1 MSLQLSTLFWH
12 WRGKLACLPAPKE
25 TKKGLLAL
33 VFSHTQN
40 LQSAVSVGRPI
51 TPGHFYQSFFHIINT
66 KNTVTKHLRK
76 IKKAQRSEVFQCI
89 LLQTGYLSKN
99 LQISGVS
106 NSPHINKRSLLYCW
120 NLANKWCWEE
130 KLITKKYS

>member
-1 MSLQLSTLFWH
+1 MCLQLSSLFWH
-12 WRGKLACLPAPKE
+12 WRGKLVCLPAPKE

-40 LQSAVSVGRPI
+40 LQSAVSVGRPR

-66 KNTVTKHLRK
+66 KKYSHQTFEKNQKHR
-76 IKKAQRSEVFQCI
+76 EVFQCI

-99 LQISGVS
+99 LQISS
-106 NSPHINKRSLLYCW
+106 EQDSPHISKRSLLYYW
-120 NLANKWCWEE
+120 N
-130 KLITKKYS
+130 